1 MSPVNKERLSKFLS
15 QAGVASRR
23 KADELILA
31 GKIKV
36 NGQVV
41 NKLGAK
47 VDPQNDEVMVNGR
60 LVKEEE
66 KVYYVLNKPL
76 DYVCTVSDPH
86 NTKNVLQLVPNNPK
100 VWPVGRLDKDSHG
113 LLILTNDG
121 DLTNRLTHP
130 RYEKKKK
137 YIVRLHK
144 KFLIDD
150 LATMKNGIELEE
162 GLAKVDSLKILADNT
177 IEIVLHQGWK
187 RQIRRMLRVLGYRV
201 INLCRVREGSLELGD
216 LGVGHYRKI
225 KKEDII

>member
-150 LATMKNGIELEE
+150 LATMKNGIEELN
-162 GLAKVDSLKILADNT
+162 DNS
-177 IEIVLHQGWK
+177 
-187 RQIRRMLRVLGYRV
+187 RR
-201 INLCRVREGSLELGD
+201 
-216 LGVGHYRKI
+216 
-225 KKEDII
+225 